1 MRSITK
7 TFSIFGILMLLQ
19 LGCGGGNGVGPK
31 DIKRQEDKLRDR
43 LPADWSSYNMGY
55 YDAAIESFTQTL
67 AQADGLEG
75 SEGVKNQVK
84 SEAQSGIGWSFF
96 KKQCLAKSDLAFR
109 QALQLDSR
117 NTDAWVGRS
126 GVAHALQRFSDSIQF
141 AITAL
146 EIEPDYDSALR
157 FDGGNR
163 NLSHDNFDSRHVR
176 LLLAESYFQMGR
188 YSALDRPD
196 PNNAAAQLRLIRG
209 KFQFRDPGQLMQAIS
224 EEATSLLRESSTG
237 L

>member
-7 TFSIFGILMLLQ
+7 IFSIFGILMLLQ

-96 KKQCLAKSDLAFR
+96 KKQGLAKSDLAFR

-209 KFQFRDPGQLMQAIS
+209 KFKFLDPGHLMQAIS

>member
-7 TFSIFGILMLLQ
+7 IFSIFGILMLLQ
-19 LGCGGGNGVGPK
+19 LGCGGGNGIGPK
-31 DIKRQEDKLRDR
+31 DVKRQEDKLRDR

-96 KKQCLAKSDLAFR
+96 KKQGLAKSDLAFR